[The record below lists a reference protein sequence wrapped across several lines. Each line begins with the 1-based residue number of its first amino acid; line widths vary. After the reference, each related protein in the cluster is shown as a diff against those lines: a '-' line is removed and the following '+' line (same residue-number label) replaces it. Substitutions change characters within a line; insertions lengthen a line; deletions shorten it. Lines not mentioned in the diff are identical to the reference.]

1 MTVDIADEHTHVG
14 SPDGVWIVAAQV
26 VSATLVAFVLA
37 QSAVAGQFLYTS
49 TGLRSVHRIL
59 GEGLGV
65 VGVALV
71 VCAAMTRRTNRR
83 LLVVAAWMLV
93 ILIAQTGLGFVGRDT
108 PDAAALHIPLGVVAF
123 GVALYAFSL
132 SRSRLAR

>member
-1 MTVDIADEHTHVG
+1 MTVDVTDVHQEDPPRERPWT
-14 SPDGVWIVAAQV
+14 VAAQV
-26 VSATLVAFVLA
+26 LSATLAVLVLV

-59 GEGLGV
+59 GEGLGL

-83 LLVVAAWMLV
+83 LLVVAVWMVV

-108 PDAAALHIPLGVVAF
+108 PDAAALHIPLGVLAF
-123 GVALYAFSL
+123 GIAMYAFSL
-132 SRSRLAR
+132 SRSSLPQ

>member
-1 MTVDIADEHTHVG
+1 MCRSVRWMTADLADDHTHVE
-14 SPDGVWIVAAQV
+14 SPDRLWTVAAQI
-26 VSATLVAFVLA
+26 VSATLAALVLA
-37 QSAVAGQFLYTS
+37 QSGVAGQFLYTS

-83 LLVVAAWMLV
+83 LVVVAVWMLV
-93 ILIAQTGLGFVGRDT
+93 ILVVQTGLGFVGRET
-108 PDAAALHIPLGVVAF
+108 PDAAALHIPLGVIAF
-123 GVALYAFSL
+123 GVALYAF
-132 SRSRLAR
+132 

>member
-1 MTVDIADEHTHVG
+1 MTVDVADQRTQVG
-14 SPDGVWIVAAQV
+14 SPDRVWNTAAQV
-26 VSATLVAFVLA
+26 VSATLVVLVLA
-37 QSAVAGQFLYTS
+37 QAAVAGQFLYTS

-83 LLVVAAWMLV
+83 LLVVASWMLV
-93 ILIAQTGLGFVGRDT
+93 VLVAQTGLGFVGRDT

-123 GVALYAFSL
+123 GVSLYAFSL